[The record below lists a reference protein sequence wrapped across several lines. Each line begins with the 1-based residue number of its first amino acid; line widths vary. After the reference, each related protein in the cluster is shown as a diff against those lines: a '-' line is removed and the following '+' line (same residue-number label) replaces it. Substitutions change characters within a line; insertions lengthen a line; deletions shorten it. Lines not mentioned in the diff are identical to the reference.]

1 MEIYIHIPFCV
12 QKCKY
17 CDFLSAPADDETQNA
32 YMEAL
37 CKEIEGRSVAYR
49 ECEITSIFIGGGTPT
64 VVKPEWIVKVMK
76 LVKCY
81 YKVSETAEIT
91 MEMNPGTVD
100 ENALQQYKTAG
111 INRLSIGLQTAND
124 MELERI
130 GRIHDYE
137 DFEKCYG
144 MVRKI
149 GFQNVN
155 VDLMCAL
162 PEQTFESFK
171 KSLDKVVHLSPA
183 PEHIS
188 VYSLILEEGTPL
200 YRENQVKE
208 LNLPDED
215 TERMMYEYTG
225 ELLHSYGYERYEIS
239 NYAKHGYECHH
250 NIGYWER
257 DDYLGLGI
265 GAASKISNRRFSNT
279 SDIFKYQL
287 HPCNSYVDVQE
298 LSKREE
304 MEETMFLGLRMI
316 KGVSLQ
322 AFESLFG
329 VSMEKV
335 YSKVIDMHCTNGLLE
350 VDAEAGEK
358 YLRLTKRGLDISN
371 YVMSDFLEPDFFDF

>member
-17 CDFLSAPADDETQNA
+17 CDFLSAPADDEAQNA

-37 CKEIEGRSVAYR
+37 CKEIEERSGSYR
-49 ECEITSIFIGGGTPT
+49 DCEVTSIFIGGGTPT
-64 VVKPEWIVKVMK
+64 AVNPEWIVKVMR
-76 LVKCY
+76 LVKSCY
-81 YKVSETAEIT
+81 KISETAEIS

-111 INRLSIGLQTAND
+111 INRLSIGLQSAND
-124 MELERI
+124 MELHRI

-149 GFQNVN
+149 GFCNVN

-171 KSLDKVVHLSPA
+171 ESLEQVVHLSPA

-200 YRENQVKE
+200 YREHQRRG

-225 ELLHSYGYERYEIS
+225 EMLHSYGYERYEIS
-239 NYAKHGYECHH
+239 NYAKSGCECRH
-250 NIGYWER
+250 NIGYWKRE
-257 DDYLGLGI
+257 DYLGFGI
-265 GAASKISNRRFSNT
+265 GAASKIGNRRFSNI
-279 SDIFKYQL
+279 SDILKYQL
-287 HPCNSYVDVQE
+287 QPCNSYVDVQE

-322 AFESLFG
+322 AFESLYG

-335 YSKVIDMHCTNGLLE
+335 YGKVIHKHRSNGLLE
-350 VDAEAGEK
+350 VDVEAGEK
-358 YLRLTKRGLDISN
+358 YLRLTKRGLDVSN
-371 YVMSDFLEPDFFDF
+371 YVMSDFLEPVFFDF